1 MWSLTAMA
9 FLCLHPRRQARGSEQ
24 TFSRGVTG
32 SGAARGPTLV
42 LRTKERTLI
51 YKSDP
56 MRRNGRIYLWE
67 NDAWSPHA
75 SHDWPKLTCAL
86 NMPCILYY
94 SYGAHV
100 QPFTGKLTLIW
111 SQYSLLDS
119 KMKLAYSS
127 TVLPDSSPIFR

>member
-32 SGAARGPTLV
+32 SGAARGPNLV

-94 SYGAHV
+94 SFA
-100 QPFTGKLTLIW
+100 GKLTLIW
-111 SQYSLLDS
+111 SQYSLIDS